1 MSKFSLFF
9 LFISFFVT
17 LNSLAETPSMLDSFR
32 LGDVSN
38 YNMGSSSVEGSCK
51 KGFFGFD
58 AEGSMLSCV
67 DNFWVKM
74 SASYIAG
81 TLCGINH
88 PVTGGRSCGGLSPTY
103 GCPSG
108 YSRKYYIDTAYHSD
122 YAERGLKVYHCVKN

>member
-1 MSKFSLFF
+1 MSKFF

-17 LNSLAETPSMLDSFR
+17 LNSLAETPPMLDSFGT
-32 LGDVSN
+32 GDVSN
-38 YNMGSSSVEGSCK
+38 YNIGSSSVGGSCE

-67 DNFWVKM
+67 NNLWVKM

-81 TLCGINH
+81 TLCGIYH
-88 PVTGGRSCGGLSPTY
+88 PVTGGRSCGGLSPAH

-108 YSRKYYIDTAYHSD
+108 YSRKYYIDTAYENG
-122 YAERGLKVYHCVKN
+122 YGATRTNVYHCVKN